1 MSKGKGVR
9 RKRGDILRERFQPQ
23 GKQPEQTAE
32 QRAEAFAD
40 EVAEM
45 IRDALTQTIQPGG
58 HLKQEMVDEVI
69 KRARSL
75 AYSVALREIG
85 SPENKA
91 KSTGQDEEAIKEIGR
106 WLVRL
111 TGLRG
116 APTIKRELGIK
127 ALEKYLSGMKWME
140 LTTEICDC
148 GSSEH
153 NEYCKERIRH
163 QAFEL
168 LKLLRKYE
176 IGDVPALD
184 QGRSEMIKQGKL
196 AQRESQQR
204 RKKFLP

>member
-1 MSKGKGVR
+1 M
-9 RKRGDILRERFQPQ
+9 
-23 GKQPEQTAE
+23 
-32 QRAEAFAD
+32 
-40 EVAEM
+40 
-45 IRDALTQTIQPGG
+45 
-58 HLKQEMVDEVI
+58 I

-75 AYSVALREIG
+75 AYSLALRKAS
-85 SPENKA
+85 SPKNKT
-91 KSTGQDEEAIKEIGR
+91 KSTGRDAEAIKEIGK

-153 NEYCKERIRH
+153 NKYCKERIRLE
-163 QAFEL
+163 AFEL

-196 AQRESQQR
+196 KQRESQER
-204 RKKFLP
+204 RKNFRL